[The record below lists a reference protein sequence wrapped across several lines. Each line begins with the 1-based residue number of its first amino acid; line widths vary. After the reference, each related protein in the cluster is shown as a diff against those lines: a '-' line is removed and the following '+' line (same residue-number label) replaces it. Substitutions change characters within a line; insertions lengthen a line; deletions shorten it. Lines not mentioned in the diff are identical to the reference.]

1 MKYRNEDSET
11 KQWQQGYS
19 ILSEEVRFEVLER
32 SRSRVQ
38 KWIQEV
44 GGREVEFQKLV
55 ISLKILHKCV
65 SL

>member
-19 ILSEEVRFEVLER
+19 ILSEEVRFESQKDEKPE
-32 SRSRVQ
+32 S

-44 GGREVEFQKLV
+44 GGREVEFQKLKES
-55 ISLKILHKCV
+55 I
-65 SL
+65 

>member
-32 SRSRVQ
+32 SEARVQMDSGSGRERSR
-38 KWIQEV
+38 ISEV
-44 GGREVEFQKLV
+44 
-55 ISLKILHKCV
+55 IY
-65 SL
+65 